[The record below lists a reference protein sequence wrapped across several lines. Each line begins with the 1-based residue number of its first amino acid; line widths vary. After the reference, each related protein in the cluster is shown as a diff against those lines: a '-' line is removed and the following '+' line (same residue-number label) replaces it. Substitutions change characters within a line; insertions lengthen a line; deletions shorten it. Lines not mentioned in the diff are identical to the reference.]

1 MFKYM
6 KFNRYYFDLIGY
18 INIVFTIMIVPMA
31 YILPKTISWENGF
44 LENLQVVVLLVGFL
58 LSFNFYKKSYYNRI
72 HYMWINVSG
81 FFLLLAGREL
91 SWGRVFFQTKMTEDG
106 PKFIP
111 MSQVPHHMFI
121 NVCISILIAIIVI
134 GLIYTVP
141 WRTIFTKVLVPRTYL
156 CLVFIGAIFAIIG
169 DHDWIFHGYR
179 GETVEELG
187 ELSVYFLMDMLTLYY
202 YHYLNEGTL
211 PE

>member
-1 MFKYM
+1 MLKYM

-81 FFLLLAGREL
+81 FFLLLVGREL

-111 MSQVPHHMFI
+111 MSHVPHHM
-121 NVCISILIAIIVI
+121 LIYIFLGIFMAIILV

-141 WRTIFTKVLVPRTYL
+141 WRMIFKEIPIPKLYFCL
-156 CLVFIGAIFAIIG
+156 CFIGGIFSLIG
-169 DHDWIFHGYR
+169 DHGVVFSGYR

-187 ELSVYFLMDMLTLYY
+187 ELLFYFLMDMLTIYY
-202 YHYLNEGTL
+202 YHYLNEEAL